1 MDPLFPSSFQAR
13 HRAPKACLQDG
24 RRQTTVAARVIQISR
39 LQARLPYRVATR
51 RTCLGRPTLR
61 LTRLRPRSAVRSTRA
76 ARTNRQP
83 ARRHDAAVMA
93 VHRAGEPAGGARLLP
108 LSTLPDRAGRRIQPV
123 SGRDGLSRGR
133 RVGTPRPP
141 TCRRNA
147 DDVLGVTGRTRPP
160 GLHGPERAG
169 VSAVVIVLRGMRTQR
184 EQNYLRPQALPPPR
198 SSTLRQQRRP
208 RLSVGKRCS

>member
-108 LSTLPDRAGRRIQPV
+108 LSTLRPRGGP
-123 SGRDGLSRGR
+123 SPRGR

-141 TCRRNA
+141 SCRRNA
-147 DDVLGVTGRTRPP
+147 DDVLGVTGRTQPP

-169 VSAVVIVLRGMRTQR
+169 VSAAVIVLRGMRTQR

>member
-1 MDPLFPSSFQAR
+1 
-13 HRAPKACLQDG
+13 
-24 RRQTTVAARVIQISR
+24 VIQISR

-51 RTCLGRPTLR
+51 RTCLGRPTLGF
-61 LTRLRPRSAVRSTRA
+61 TRFRPRSAARSTRA

-83 ARRHDAAVMA
+83 ARRHDAAVRA

-108 LSTLPDRAGRRIQPV
+108 LSTLRPRGPSPRGRNPDRAGRRIQPV
-123 SGRDGLSRGR
+123 SGGDGLSRGG

-169 VSAVVIVLRGMRTQR
+169 VSAAVIVLRGMRTQR